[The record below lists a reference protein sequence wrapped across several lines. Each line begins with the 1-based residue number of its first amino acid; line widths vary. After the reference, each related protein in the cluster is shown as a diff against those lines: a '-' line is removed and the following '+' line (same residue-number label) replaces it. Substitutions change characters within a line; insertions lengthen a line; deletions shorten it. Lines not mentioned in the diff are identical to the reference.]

1 MTRTGGYSQDMLY
14 LQSYTGRDDGEG
26 YGFNWAKAKSFPSR
40 DFLLPYTTFNA
51 PKVEIMPPPQ
61 TQCCLLEMTTV
72 AYPDVLQK
80 FCITKMKKLFIFL
93 LFTILLFEKY
103 ANTQTCEIDKDLFS
117 LCIIKHAKFDDES
130 PHIGQSWFANLRLLE
145 VLLSLVHQVFYPLHV
160 PVEWL
165 VGLGIF
171 VKTQFVTANVPI
183 LTGLQPGAAK
193 SLN

>member
-1 MTRTGGYSQDMLY
+1 
-14 LQSYTGRDDGEG
+14 
-26 YGFNWAKAKSFPSR
+26 
-40 DFLLPYTTFNA
+40 
-51 PKVEIMPPPQ
+51 
-61 TQCCLLEMTTV
+61 
-72 AYPDVLQK
+72 K

-103 ANTQTCEIDKDLFS
+103 ANTQTCEIDK
-117 LCIIKHAKFDDES
+117 S